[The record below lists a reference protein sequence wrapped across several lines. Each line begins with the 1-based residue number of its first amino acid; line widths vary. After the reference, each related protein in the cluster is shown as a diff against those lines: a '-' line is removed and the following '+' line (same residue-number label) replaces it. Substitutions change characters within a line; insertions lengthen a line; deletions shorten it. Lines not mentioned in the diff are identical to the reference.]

1 MKLNIRENLLYLA
14 LKIIKKFDKRQTD
27 LKYFNPEKVKTIL
40 IVSSTAIGD
49 TLMST
54 PAIRAVR
61 ERYPEAKIIAHFN
74 IKNME
79 LFENNPHIDGI
90 IPYYGGWKRLFKT
103 VKEFRK
109 HKFDVALIL
118 HGNEPQATPMAYLG
132 GAKFILKVPIPK
144 KFGFLLSNKIN
155 GFDNPWN
162 HHAIDVRLKTAS
174 FIDCKTTNKEML
186 LFINKEE
193 HEKIQKMLKNLDIG
207 NEKKLICFQVGAA
220 NKFKIWPEEKF
231 IELGKKLTE
240 YDGNIIIFIL
250 GSKEEKIFCDTI
262 AKKIGENSISL
273 AGLLS
278 LKELGALI
286 ELTDLLVTNDTGTMH
301 IAIALKTKTIS
312 LFCPTYSWGVGPI
325 QDLHLHK
332 IIQKDR
338 PCNPCLT
345 KKCKNPFCMNLIE
358 VEEVFKITIENLYE
372 NTFV

>member
-1 MKLNIRENLLYLA
+1 
-14 LKIIKKFDKRQTD
+14 
-27 LKYFNPEKVKTIL
+27 
-40 IVSSTAIGD
+40 
-49 TLMST
+49 
-54 PAIRAVR
+54 
-61 ERYPEAKIIAHFN
+61 
-74 IKNME
+74 
-79 LFENNPHIDGI
+79 
-90 IPYYGGWKRLFKT
+90 
-103 VKEFRK
+103 
-109 HKFDVALIL
+109 
-118 HGNEPQATPMAYLG
+118 
-132 GAKFILKVPIPK
+132 
-144 KFGFLLSNKIN
+144 
-155 GFDNPWN
+155 
-162 HHAIDVRLKTAS
+162 
-174 FIDCKTTNKEML
+174 
-186 LFINKEE
+186 
-193 HEKIQKMLKNLDIG
+193 MLKNLDIG

-240 YDGNIIIFIL
+240 YGGNIIIFIL